1 MEQEKLVELTAD
13 IVAAHVA
20 NNTVSVGDMPTL
32 VQRIYEALSGLDQ
45 GGQEPVRQEKTPVV
59 SVRASVK
66 PDFLVCM
73 ECGGKHKMLK
83 RHLMNAHNMTPDQYR
98 ADYGLPRD
106 YPMVAPNYSE
116 QRRTLAHSIGLGRRR
131 GPAAS
136 GGEAASAGEGGGG
149 EGGGGAGGGSADG
162 GGATGGG
169 RGRGRGKSGGGAG
182 GAAGSGGGSSG
193 NGRRRKKSG

>member
-1 MEQEKLVELTAD
+1 MENEKLVELTAD
-13 IVAAHVA
+13 IVSAHVQ

-32 VQRIYEALSGLDQ
+32 VQRIYEALAGLTS
-45 GGQEPVRQEKTPVV
+45 GGQEAAPQEKTPVV
-59 SVRASVK
+59 SVRASIK

-98 ADYGLPRD
+98 TDYGLPRE

-131 GPAAS
+131 GPAAAEAS
-136 GGEAASAGEGGGG
+136 GSDAGAAAGG
-149 EGGGGAGGGSADG
+149 EGGGDAAEAS
-162 GGATGGG
+162 GG
-169 RGRGRGKSGGGAG
+169 RGRGRKAAGASGGGSTGGAG
-182 GAAGSGGGSSG
+182 GSG
-193 NGRRRKKSG
+193 NGRRRKTGA

>member
-1 MEQEKLVELTAD
+1 MENEKLVELTAD
-13 IVAAHVA
+13 IVSAHVQ

-32 VQRIYEALSGLDQ
+32 VQRIYEALAGLNT
-45 GGQEPVRQEKTPVV
+45 GAQEAAPQEKTPVV
-59 SVRASVK
+59 SVRASIK

-98 ADYGLPRD
+98 TDYGLPRE

-131 GPAAS
+131 APAAESS
-136 GGEAASAGEGGGG
+136 GGDAGADAGGGG
-149 EGGGGAGGGSADG
+149 SDEAS
-162 GGATGGG
+162 GG
-169 RGRGRGKSGGGAG
+169 RGRGRKTGAASGGAG
-182 GAAGSGGGSSG
+182 AGASG
-193 NGRRRKKSG
+193 NGRRRRKTGE

>member
-1 MEQEKLVELTAD
+1 MENEKLVELTAD
-13 IVAAHVA
+13 IVSAHVQ

-32 VQRIYEALSGLDQ
+32 VQRIYEALAGLNT
-45 GGQEPVRQEKTPVV
+45 GAQETAPQEKTPVV
-59 SVRASVK
+59 SVRASIK

-98 ADYGLPRD
+98 TDYGLPRE

-131 GPAAS
+131 APAAD
-136 GGEAASAGEGGGG
+136 G
-149 EGGGGAGGGSADG
+149 EGGGGAAAGGEGGGEAS
-162 GGATGGG
+162 GGG
-169 RGRGRGKSGGGAG
+169 RGRKAAGASGGGA
-182 GAAGSGGGSSG
+182 SGSG
-193 NGRRRKKSG
+193 NGRRRRKTGE

>member
-1 MEQEKLVELTAD
+1 MENEKLVELTAD
-13 IVAAHVA
+13 IVSAHVA

-32 VQRIYEALSGLDQ
+32 VQRVYEALAGVGGSG
-45 GGQEPVRQEKTPVV
+45 EPAAPQEKTPVV
-59 SVRASVK
+59 SVRASIK

-98 ADYGLPRD
+98 TDYGLSRD

-131 GPAAS
+131 APAPDA
-136 GGEAASAGEGGGG
+136 
-149 EGGGGAGGGSADG
+149 GGGGAEAAGGGTSGKAAG
-162 GGATGGG
+162 
-169 RGRGRGKSGGGAG
+169 GRGRGKSAG
-182 GAAGSGGGSSG
+182 GASGGSGGSSVG

>member
-13 IVAAHVA
+13 IVAAHVQ

-32 VQRIYEALSGLDQ
+32 VQRIYEALAGLRQD
-45 GGQEPVRQEKTPVV
+45 GGEQARQEKTPVV

-66 PDFLVCM
+66 PDFLICM

-106 YPMVAPNYSE
+106 YPMVAPN
-116 QRRTLAHSIGLGRRR
+116 
-131 GPAAS
+131 
-136 GGEAASAGEGGGG
+136 
-149 EGGGGAGGGSADG
+149 
-162 GGATGGG
+162 
-169 RGRGRGKSGGGAG
+169 
-182 GAAGSGGGSSG
+182 
-193 NGRRRKKSG
+193 

>member
-32 VQRIYEALSGLDQ
+32 VQRIYEALSGLNRDPAEQ
-45 GGQEPVRQEKTPVV
+45 ARQEKTPVV

-66 PDFLVCM
+66 PDYLVCM

-83 RHLMNAHNMTPDQYR
+83 RHLMNAHSMTPDQYR
-98 ADYGLPRD
+98 TDYGLPRE

-116 QRRTLAHSIGLGRRR
+116 QRRTLAHAIGLGRRR
-131 GPAAS
+131 APAAEAAGGESS
-136 GGEAASAGEGGGG
+136 GGQAAPA
-149 EGGGGAGGGSADG
+149 AA
-162 GGATGGG
+162 AGG
-169 RGRGRGKSGGGAG
+169 RGRGRPKSGGAAAAG
-182 GAAGSGGGSSG
+182 GSG
-193 NGRRRKKSG
+193 NGRRRKKTD

>member
-1 MEQEKLVELTAD
+1 MESEKLIELTAD
-13 IVAAHVA
+13 IVSAHVA

-32 VQRIYEALSGLDQ
+32 VQRVYEALSGISS
-45 GGQEPVRQEKTPVV
+45 GGQEAAPAEKVPVV
-59 SVRASVK
+59 SVRASIK

-98 ADYGLPRD
+98 SDYGLPRE

-131 GPAAS
+131 VPAPD
-136 GGEAASAGEGGGG
+136 AA
-149 EGGGGAGGGSADG
+149 GGAGGTESASGESSGS
-162 GGATGGG
+162 
-169 RGRGRGKSGGGAG
+169 GRGRGKAAG
-182 GAAGSGGGSSG
+182 GSGSSG
-193 NGRRRKKSG
+193 NGRRRKTS